1 MPGSRYFLNGA
12 RIKLDIVLHTCKPS
26 YVGGTGRRI
35 IVEAGPGKKHEIL
48 SEKKSEKGVRNRIF

>member
-1 MPGSRYFLNGA
+1 
-12 RIKLDIVLHTCKPS
+12 
-26 YVGGTGRRI
+26 VGGTGRRI